1 MTASDTK
8 SNLAASD
15 LNALRV
21 ELASLRARLE
31 RAEAAA
37 VISEAMENSSEAI
50 VIYDEDGLLVAC
62 NGNFRELYGYT
73 EDEAR
78 KGVHFAELGRIDVE
92 RGNVVIGDEFGD
104 GDDYLKRKAEYRKSL
119 EGAFVVQ
126 LKDGRW
132 IKTVDRRMQRGGF
145 VSVQVDITDIKKN
158 EQDLRNAKEAA
169 EKAAQF
175 KSEFLA
181 NISHDLRTPL
191 NAIIGFSELIQ
202 SEFRGPLGHDDYKEY
217 VADIKDS
224 GELLLSIVNDLLD
237 TAKLESGR
245 LHLQCENFDAI
256 ACSEEV
262 VKRIRPITSKKHL
275 NIAINKANGFPDVI
289 PADRRATIQVLN
301 NLIANAAKH
310 SENGADIGIHWHLPE
325 PGHVAVTVSDTGTGI
340 APELLEKIGDPFL
353 QEGSYA
359 VHPGERGAGLG
370 LYICTKLIA
379 AMGGRMDVES
389 EIGEGTSVTMTLPTD
404 CSGPGY
410 ADSGAAG

>member
-1 MTASDTK
+1 MAASDTK
-8 SNLAASD
+8 NNLARD
-15 LNALRV
+15 EIDALRM

-31 RAEAAA
+31 RAEAAT

-62 NGNFRELYGYT
+62 NRNFRELYGYT
-73 EDEAR
+73 EEEAS

-104 GDDYLKRKAEYRKSL
+104 GDDYLNRKAEYRKTLKGS
-119 EGAFVVQ
+119 FVVQ

-145 VSVQVDITDIKKN
+145 VSVQVDITDVKKN
-158 EQDLRNAKEAA
+158 EQDLRDAKEAA

-202 SEFRGPLGHDDYKEY
+202 SEFRGPLGHEDYREY

-224 GELLLSIVNDLLD
+224 GHLLLSIVNDLLD

-245 LHLQCENFDAI
+245 LHLVCEDFDAI
-256 ACSEEV
+256 GCSEEV

-275 NIAINKANGFPDVI
+275 NLSISKDANFPEVI

-310 SENGADIGIHWHLPE
+310 SEDGADIGIHWHVPE
-325 PGHVAVTVSDTGTGI
+325 PDSVAVTVSDTGTGI
-340 APELLEKIGDPFL
+340 APELIEKIGDPFL

-389 EIGEGTSVTMTLPTD
+389 ELGEGTRVTMVLPTN

-410 ADSGAAG
+410 AGSDAAG